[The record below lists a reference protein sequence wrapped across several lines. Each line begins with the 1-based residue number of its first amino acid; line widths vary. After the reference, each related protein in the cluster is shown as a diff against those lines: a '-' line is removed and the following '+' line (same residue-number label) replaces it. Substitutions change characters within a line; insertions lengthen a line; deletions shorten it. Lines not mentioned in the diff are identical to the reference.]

1 MQETS
6 VKEVLHH
13 HRHATD
19 AVDVGHVVFAG
30 GFCIGD
36 VWNFLGDAIEV
47 IK

>member
-1 MQETS
+1 MQQAS

-19 AVDVGHVVFAG
+19 AVNVGHVVFTG

-36 VWNFLGDAIEV
+36 VRHLLGDAIEV